1 MSDEKKPSRKSKI
14 APIDRPGR
22 KRAYRSPE
30 EREAK
35 KAPQKVQRFI
45 TPAMHRVL
53 NNCFN
58 PECSTRADVAA
69 LSGVGEATITRWI
82 VEHGPFRAEYERRMM
97 ANGDEL
103 NDLLAAAIRLSFKFI
118 FEVLRDT
125 KGKYSTDDKFRAA
138 KQIWDVGRPKVES
151 LMLQQVNVNAQPLTV
166 GPPADGVIPSAQRF
180 MDAGATEQQAHA
192 QDAHELSL
200 IMQQMMSGTFS
211 LSPGTAPESGVIDGE
226 SSESSESSDGS

>member
-22 KRAYRSPE
+22 KRTYRSPE

-35 KAPQKVQRFI
+35 KTPQKVQRFI

-53 NNCFN
+53 NNSFN
-58 PECSTRADVAA
+58 PECSTRADVAVV
-69 LSGVGEATITRWI
+69 SGVSEGTITRWL
-82 VEHGPFRAEYERRMM
+82 VEHEPFRIEYERRMT
-97 ANGDEL
+97 ANGDQL
-103 NDLLAAAIRLSFKFI
+103 VDLLTAATRLAFKFI
-118 FEVLRDT
+118 MGVLRDT
-125 KGKYSTDDKFRAA
+125 SGKHSTDEKFRAA
-138 KQIWDVGRPKVES
+138 KQIFDLGRPRIEA

-211 LSPGTAPESGVIDGE
+211 LSPGSAPEADVIDGE
-226 SSESSESSDGS
+226 SSDAS